1 VVIRY
6 NPRKL
11 QDIRIR
17 NVPGYLVCLPRGC
30 ELRSWAARAVKLSY
44 INKQMK
50 KNITRLHTHFLG
62 LAGITG
68 LGLAGITGLGLA
80 GITGITASI
89 FSLGLMAKTQGFCT
103 SSSFRIEKKAESLKF
118 NKADSVEILPVPFGP
133 RPS

>member
-1 VVIRY
+1 MVIRY

-68 LGLAGITGLGLA
+68 LGLAGITG
-80 GITGITASI
+80 ITASI

>member
-6 NPRKL
+6 NPRNL
-11 QDIRIR
+11 QDATIR

-68 LGLAGITGLGLA
+68 
-80 GITGITASI
+80 ITASI
-89 FSLGLMAKTQGFCT
+89 FSLGLIAKTQGFCTSFSLGLIAKTQGFCT
-103 SSSFRIEKKAESLKF
+103 SSSFRIEKKR
-118 NKADSVEILPVPFGP
+118 NP
-133 RPS
+133 